1 MNSPH
6 TLPSEARAPQ
16 QLRGKARF
24 EKILAEA
31 EQVLL
36 AKGISGFSIPELAER
51 LAYTRTSIYHF
62 FPTPYA
68 VLNELTR
75 RYLIKLEEHV
85 EAAVQQ
91 LGELTWQEMVYKITE
106 AVADFH
112 NSKPVGR
119 MLILGAMAS
128 DESSKA
134 LELTIEHLGGQ
145 VETLMAAVNVLLP
158 ASNPNARALTV
169 ELGTACLRLSYHF
182 HGVITPE
189 YQRESARAMISYL
202 NNFASPESTAL
213 PNIPSR

>member
-91 LGELTWQEMVYKITE
+91 LG
-106 AVADFH
+106 
-112 NSKPVGR
+112 
-119 MLILGAMAS
+119 
-128 DESSKA
+128 
-134 LELTIEHLGGQ
+134 
-145 VETLMAAVNVLLP
+145 
-158 ASNPNARALTV
+158 
-169 ELGTACLRLSYHF
+169 
-182 HGVITPE
+182 
-189 YQRESARAMISYL
+189 
-202 NNFASPESTAL
+202 
-213 PNIPSR
+213 

>member
-1 MNSPH
+1 MNTPSIV
-6 TLPSEARAPQ
+6 TSEARAPQ

-31 EQVLL
+31 ELVLL

-51 LAYTRTSIYHF
+51 LGYTRTSIYHF

-68 VLNELTR
+68 VLNELSR
-75 RYLIKLEEHV
+75 RYLVKLEERV
-85 EAAVQQ
+85 EEAAQQ
-91 LGELTWQEMVYKITE
+91 LGQLTWQQMVFRITE
-106 AVADFH
+106 VVADFH
-112 NSKPVGR
+112 NSNPAGR

-128 DESSKA
+128 DESSRA
-134 LELTIEHLGGQ
+134 LELTIEHLGRQ
-145 VETLMAAVNVLLP
+145 VEVLMASANVVLP

-202 NNFASPESTAL
+202 NNFASPEAL
-213 PNIPSR
+213 TLP

>member
-6 TLPSEARAPQ
+6 TVISEARAPQ

-31 EQVLL
+31 ELLLL

-51 LAYTRTSIYHF
+51 LGYTRTSIYHF

-68 VLNELTR
+68 VLNELSR
-75 RYLIKLEEHV
+75 RYLIKLEGHV
-85 EAAVQQ
+85 EGAVQQ
-91 LGELTWQEMVYKITE
+91 LGRLSWPQMVYRITE
-106 AVADFH
+106 TVAEFH
-112 NSKPVGR
+112 NSNPVGR

-134 LELTIEHLGGQ
+134 LELTIEHLGRQ
-145 VETLMAAVNVLLP
+145 VEMLMASVNVVLP

-189 YQRESARAMISYL
+189 YQRESARTMISYL
-202 NNFASPESTAL
+202 NNFAGSDSLLL
-213 PNIPSR
+213 P